1 MANIIVVEKPHIKM
15 DRGNSGVIRIDGETA
30 VILRELAF
38 QAHMS
43 ISAMASNLIKYAAA
57 DTIIELEE
65 ENGGCEENEYT
76 V

>member
-1 MANIIVVEKPHIKM
+1 MANVIVVEKPHIKM
-15 DRGNSGVIRIDGETA
+15 DQSNSGVIRIDGEAA

-43 ISAMASNLIKYAAA
+43 ISAMASHLIKYAAA
-57 DTIIELEE
+57 DTIIELEK
-65 ENGGCEENEYT
+65 ENGGCEGNEHT

>member
-1 MANIIVVEKPHIKM
+1 MAKVIVVEYPMINI
-15 DRGNSGVIRIDGETA
+15 DRRNSSVIRIRGETA
-30 VILRELAF
+30 DVLRELAF

-65 ENGGCEENEYT
+65 ENGGCEENEHT

>member
-1 MANIIVVEKPHIKM
+1 MANVIVVEKPRIKI
-15 DRGNSGVIRIDGETA
+15 DRSNSGVIRIDGETA
-30 VILRELAF
+30 AVLRELAF

-43 ISAMASNLIKYAAA
+43 IGAMASNLIKYAAA

-65 ENGGCEENEYT
+65 ENGGCEENEHT